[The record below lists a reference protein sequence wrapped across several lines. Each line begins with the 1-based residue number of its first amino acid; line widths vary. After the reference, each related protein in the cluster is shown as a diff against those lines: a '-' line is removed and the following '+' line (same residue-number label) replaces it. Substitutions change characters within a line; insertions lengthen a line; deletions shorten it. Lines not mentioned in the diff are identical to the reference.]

1 MPSNKP
7 IITDELLNQH
17 RGLVGSIVKSYSGKG
32 LSDDDLFQEGMIG
45 LMKAAYSYDPDK
57 GTQFSSYAVYWI
69 KKYILVALTR
79 EQRTSLGAVELTEKI
94 ISTSSAPAITQDKQQ
109 LLIPSSFPPLEAE
122 ILKLSLEQQLSLK
135 QISQILDISV
145 ERCKQ
150 LKLKAL
156 RRFKVWKTE

>member
-45 LMKAAYSYDPDK
+45 LMKAAHSYDPDK
-57 GTQFSSYAVYWI
+57 GMQFSSYAVYWI
-69 KKYILVALTR
+69 KKYILEALTR

-94 ISTSSAPAITQDKQQ
+94 ISPALLRQSRRISSN
-109 LLIPSSFPPLEAE
+109 
-122 ILKLSLEQQLSLK
+122 
-135 QISQILDISV
+135 
-145 ERCKQ
+145 C
-150 LKLKAL
+150 
-156 RRFKVWKTE
+156 